1 MTMAKGLHSQMG
13 ETWPRFFCHWIAACF
28 GHFFHVLLPLV
39 TDFSEQAHPVP
50 FPRWWAVLGFAAGTS
65 ISAAIINANLPVTAR
80 ELVKSCAMGF
90 ALNVTSE
97 ILWP

>member
-1 MTMAKGLHSQMG
+1 MSRGLDFQLG

-39 TDFSEQAHPVP
+39 TDFADQSTPVP
-50 FPRWWAVLGFAAGTS
+50 FPRWWEVLAFAVATS
-65 ISAAIINANLPVTAR
+65 IAAAIINANLPVTPR
-80 ELVKSCAMGF
+80 ELFKSAAMGF

-97 ILWP
+97 MLWP